1 MRQVGRL
8 LHTSAETAVI
18 IHEWHS
24 HNRLGKNLLLQAPS
38 KEPSWPTEAT
48 LAWVNFLN
56 KYHTV
61 LQSPTPNG
69 CTRRLVNEQWVLS
82 EHSLHCTEQPLFYYI
97 LLLSATTTSSSSFSY
112 PLCCLLFAVK
122 LCTEVFQRINS
133 SASFVIRSNKPYH
146 FLPISPSP
154 PILTVLVCLA
164 PSLSMTERTRAFQ
177 APSAGLPL
185 GKMRM

>member
-1 MRQVGRL
+1 MTQCLGEMRQVGRL

-61 LQSPTPNG
+61 LQTESKA
-69 CTRRLVNEQWVLS
+69 EW
-82 EHSLHCTEQPLFYYI
+82 LHT
-97 LLLSATTTSSSSFSY
+97 
-112 PLCCLLFAVK
+112 K
-122 LCTEVFQRINS
+122 
-133 SASFVIRSNKPYH
+133 
-146 FLPISPSP
+146 
-154 PILTVLVCLA
+154 
-164 PSLSMTERTRAFQ
+164 
-177 APSAGLPL
+177 AGE
-185 GKMRM
+185 